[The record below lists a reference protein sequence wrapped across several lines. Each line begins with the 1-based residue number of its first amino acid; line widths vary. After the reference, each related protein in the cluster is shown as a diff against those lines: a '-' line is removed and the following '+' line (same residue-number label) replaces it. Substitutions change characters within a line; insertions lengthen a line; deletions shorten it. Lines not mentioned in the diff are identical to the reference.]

1 MHLHLPAVVGLLAIA
16 AAAADN
22 NVSTSPE
29 TDTPPDWATNNA
41 LQMNLSAPNGQ
52 ADPIQYTVI
61 PVIPNAGPNQ
71 SNNPSQTINITGDMI
86 ATDVSNFNKVTKPND
101 VAYLSCDNPS
111 SDSFISTNEMLN
123 DIIAQNPKAIVL
135 YSLASTWCSL
145 DFGNPPS
152 FSNILSMADSGEAQG
167 VLNSLNGT
175 ATGRLVNVSI
185 TGNASSNDTGDPSP
199 GGNNSTVAMAI
210 LYTITAL
217 IAILFVVIIVTGVV
231 RAQRHPERYGP
242 RRALGNRPRQ
252 SRARGLAMAV
262 LETLPIVKFK
272 NNQDS
277 AKPDPDLEL
286 DAATT
291 GDGRT
296 QRSSS
301 IFTNDPRHE
310 ASRGAAGA
318 TGAAGQGEA
327 RDAPPVAESRGAA
340 DAAPPPENAGCSIC
354 TEDFR
359 EGEDM
364 RVLPCNHKFHPT
376 CIDPWLV
383 NVSGTCPL
391 CRLDLHEAALG
402 AEDAAIDRTVY
413 NRNSTLPPP
422 LALDGEEDEGS
433 HGHHRNRLS
442 RLFDINRL
450 RQATQAEQIAAL
462 RQMRTSRQTETGAQE
477 SSNHDAERERGQRAH
492 LTAKLKEKFR
502 IRTRARSPGP
512 PSDDDY

>member
-1 MHLHLPAVVGLLAIA
+1 MHSIVLAVLGLLGVA
-16 AAAADN
+16 AAATDN
-22 NVSTSPE
+22 NVSTSPQ
-29 TDTPPDWATNNA
+29 TDVPPDWATNNA
-41 LQMNLSAPNGQ
+41 LQMNLSTPNGV

-71 SNNPSQTINITGDMI
+71 PNGGPQAINITGVMI
-86 ATDVSNFNKVTKPND
+86 AADVSSFNKITKPND
-101 VAYLSCDNPS
+101 VAYMSCDPPS
-111 SDSFISTNEMLN
+111 SDTFISTDEMLN
-123 DIIAQNPKAIVL
+123 GIIAQGPKAIVL

-145 DFGNPPS
+145 DFANPPA

-185 TGNASSNDTGDPSP
+185 MGNASSNGSGDP
-199 GGNNSTVAMAI
+199 GGTGSNSTIAMAI
-210 LYTITAL
+210 LYTITGLVA
-217 IAILFVVIIVTGVV
+217 ALFVVIIATGIV
-231 RAQRHPERYGP
+231 RAHRNPERYGP

-262 LETLPIVKFK
+262 LETLPIVKFR

-291 GDGRT
+291 DGRDART

-310 ASRGAAGA
+310 AAGA
-318 TGAAGQGEA
+318 TTGVTGATGQDET
-327 RDAPPVAESRGAA
+327 RDAAPVAESRGAA
-340 DAAPPPENAGCSIC
+340 EAAPPAGNAGCSIC

-364 RVLPCNHKFHPT
+364 RVLPCNHKFHPN

-391 CRLDLHEAALG
+391 CRLDLHETALD
-402 AEDAAIDRTVY
+402 AEDAALDRTVY
-413 NRNSTLPPP
+413 NRNSALPPP
-422 LALDGEEDEGS
+422 LALEGEDGEGT

-442 RLFDINRL
+442 RLLDINRL
-450 RQATQAEQIAAL
+450 RQATREEQMEAL
-462 RQMRTSRQTETGAQE
+462 RQMRSTRQNEAPAQAP
-477 SSNHDAERERGQRAH
+477 SNHDAERERGQRAH

-502 IRTRARSPGP
+502 IRTRARSPARR
-512 PSDDDY
+512 DD

>member
-1 MHLHLPAVVGLLAIA
+1 IPAVLGLLGVA
-16 AAAADN
+16 AAATD
-22 NVSTSPE
+22 NVSTTPQ
-29 TDTPPDWATNNA
+29 TDVPPDWATNNA

-61 PVIPNAGPNQ
+61 PVIPNAGPNHRQ
-71 SNNPSQTINITGDMI
+71 KPINITGDMI

-101 VAYLSCDNPS
+101 VAYMSCDRPS
-111 SDSFISTNEMLN
+111 SDTFISTDEMLN
-123 DIIAQNPKAIVL
+123 DIIAQGPKAIVL

-145 DFGNPPS
+145 DFGSPPA

-185 TGNASSNDTGDPSP
+185 TGNASSDGSGDP
-199 GGNNSTVAMAI
+199 GGGTNNSTVAMAI

-217 IAILFVVIIVTGVV
+217 IAILFVVIIITGIV

-310 ASRGAAGA
+310 ASGQATGVTGA
-318 TGAAGQGEA
+318 TGHDEAGNAA
-327 RDAPPVAESRGAA
+327 PVAESRGAA
-340 DAAPPPENAGCSIC
+340 DAAPPAENAGCSIC
-354 TEDFR
+354 TEDFK

-391 CRLDLHEAALG
+391 CRLDLHEAALD
-402 AEDAAIDRTVY
+402 AEDSAIDRTVY

-422 LALDGEEDEGS
+422 LALDGEDDEGA

-450 RQATQAEQIAAL
+450 RQATREEQIAAL
-462 RQMRTSRQTETGAQE
+462 RQMRTNRQNETGAQE

-502 IRTRARSPGP
+502 IRTRARSPEG
-512 PSDDDY
+512 SDDY

>member
-1 MHLHLPAVVGLLAIA
+1 MHLGIPAVVGLLAVA

-52 ADPIQYTVI
+52 VDPIQYTVI
-61 PVIPNAGPNQ
+61 PVIPNAGPNH
-71 SNNPSQTINITGDMI
+71 SNNPSQTINITGAMI
-86 ATDVSNFNKVTKPND
+86 ATDVSNFNKVKNPND

-111 SDSFISTNEMLN
+111 SDSLISVDEILN
-123 DIIAQNPKAIVL
+123 DLIAQGPKAIVL

-145 DFGNPPS
+145 DFGTPPS

-185 TGNASSNDTGDPSP
+185 TGNASSNDPGDPSP
-199 GGNNSTVAMAI
+199 GGNNSTVAMVI

-217 IAILFVVIIVTGVV
+217 IAILFLVIIVTGVV

-310 ASRGAAGA
+310 ASRGTTGA
-318 TGAAGQGEA
+318 TGAAGQNEA
-327 RDAPPVAESRGAA
+327 RDAPPAAESRGAA
-340 DAAPPPENAGCSIC
+340 DAAPPVENAGCSIC

-391 CRLDLHEAALG
+391 CRLDLHEAAVG

-422 LALDGEEDEGS
+422 LALEGEDDEGS

-450 RQATQAEQIAAL
+450 RQATQAEQMAAL
-462 RQMRTSRQTETGAQE
+462 RQMRTTRQGESGAQE
-477 SSNHDAERERGQRAH
+477 SSNHDTERERGQRAH

-502 IRTRARSPGP
+502 IRTRARSPERH
-512 PSDDDY
+512 SDDDS